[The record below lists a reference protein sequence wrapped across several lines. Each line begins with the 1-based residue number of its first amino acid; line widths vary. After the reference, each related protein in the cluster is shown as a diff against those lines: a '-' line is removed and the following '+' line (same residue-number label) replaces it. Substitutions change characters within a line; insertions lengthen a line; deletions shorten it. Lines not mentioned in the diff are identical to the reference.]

1 MESTECE
8 GGDEGDLVNRS
19 TKKVR
24 IRQIEEDQDVVM
36 DTTPAAEKDYERV
49 LCHGPWVVFGQYLT
63 VQSLTMDFNPAQ
75 PYPSTVM
82 AWIRLPGLPGHIHYG
97 HMKEICPKGV
107 TGSKE
112 FGIGIIRNMREQRQS
127 SGVNKEEA
135 PPNPETYRPWML
147 AERWGRHTVRI
158 GRKDGENIRRKTR
171 ETIQRSRIR
180 TRGHPIEFSSM
191 RGSVK
196 ANGSRKGRKLNK
208 VIKEKGSP
216 LRLLL
221 QNSHLS
227 NQLAIWSSYYK
238 ASSRWGW

>member
-36 DTTPAAEKDYERV
+36 DTTPAAEK
-49 LCHGPWVVFGQYLT
+49 YLT

-75 PYPSTVM
+75 PGMIGKVAKLDFNTDNSD
-82 AWIRLPGLPGHIHYG
+82 RGSHYG

-112 FGIGIIRNMREQRQS
+112 FGIGIIRNRREQRQS

-147 AERWGRHTVRI
+147 AERWGKHTVRI
-158 GRKDGENIRRKTR
+158 GRKDSGE
-171 ETIQRSRIR
+171 IQ
-180 TRGHPIEFSSM
+180 
-191 RGSVK
+191 
-196 ANGSRKGRKLNK
+196 A
-208 VIKEKGSP
+208 
-216 LRLLL
+216 
-221 QNSHLS
+221 
-227 NQLAIWSSYYK
+227 
-238 ASSRWGW
+238 